1 MMVHLRCTIIPDA
14 YSNMNICRSKSPT
27 QAKGLK
33 SFTSKQKPRKAS
45 RFQSHVAWQDT
56 SKSKDIKEELRM
68 ESSDGG
74 YKATRPDSWKEN
86 SHGESFRSFLVI
98 VLYLRPSYI

>member
-1 MMVHLRCTIIPDA
+1 
-14 YSNMNICRSKSPT
+14 
-27 QAKGLK
+27 
-33 SFTSKQKPRKAS
+33 
-45 RFQSHVAWQDT
+45 
-56 SKSKDIKEELRM
+56 M